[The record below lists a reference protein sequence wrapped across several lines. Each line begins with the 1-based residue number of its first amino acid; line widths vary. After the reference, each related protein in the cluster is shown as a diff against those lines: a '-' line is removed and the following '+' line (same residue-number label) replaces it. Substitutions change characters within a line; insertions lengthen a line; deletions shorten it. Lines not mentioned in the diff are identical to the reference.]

1 MRRLLYCNSLG
12 ASGSLG
18 LLLLRLVMGAA
29 FMIHGWP
36 KIQSPTGWMP
46 SDGGIPPVF
55 QALAAVAEFGGGI
68 GLILGFLTPLAALG
82 IAATMGV
89 AIVKVH
95 LPAGHPFVDSQG
107 GHSYEQAAAY
117 LAGAL
122 AILIVG
128 PGRFS
133 LDGCLFGRRGGTR
146 TT

>member
-36 KIQSPTGWMP
+36 KIQNPTGWMP
-46 SDGGIPPVF
+46 SDAGFPPAL
-55 QALAAVAEFGGGI
+55 QACAAVAEFGGGI

-89 AIVKVH
+89 AIAKVH
-95 LPAGHPFVDSQG
+95 LPAGHPFVDSHG
-107 GHSYEQAAAY
+107 PSYELPAVY

-122 AILIVG
+122 AILLVG

-133 LDGCLFGRRGGTR
+133 LDACLFGRRGGTR
-146 TT
+146 AT

>member
-1 MRRLLYCNSLG
+1 MRRLLYCSSLG

-18 LLLLRLVMGAA
+18 LLVLRLVMGAA

-36 KIQSPTGWMP
+36 KIQNPTGWMP
-46 SDGGIPPVF
+46 AETGFPPAL
-55 QALAAVAEFGGGI
+55 QALAAVAEFVGGI

-89 AIVKVH
+89 AITKVH

-107 GHSYEQAAAY
+107 GHSYELAAVY

-122 AILIVG
+122 AILLSG

-133 LDGCLFGRRGGTR
+133 LDACLFGRRASTGAT
-146 TT
+146 